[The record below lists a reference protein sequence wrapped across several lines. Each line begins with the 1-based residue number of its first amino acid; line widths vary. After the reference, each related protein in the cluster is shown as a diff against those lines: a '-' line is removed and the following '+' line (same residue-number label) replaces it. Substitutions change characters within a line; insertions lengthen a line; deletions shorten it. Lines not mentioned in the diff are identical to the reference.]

1 MSAKRDTITPSDTA
15 IVLVDHQP
23 GVLAMVKSLPAE
35 LVTTNAAILARLGE
49 EMGIPLVITSTREN
63 LEHLGTTL
71 KQIQEAAP
79 KAYGQRIRR
88 AGTLNAFHDK
98 AFVERISSVKRPNL
112 VIGGI
117 LTDVC
122 LYHSAASAVEAGY
135 KVYVVADA
143 CGTSSTL
150 ADQVTYKR
158 LENLGIVATTAYGI
172 LFELYSDLSTPEG
185 QRAQGVAT
193 ASLAAAA

>member
-1 MSAKRDTITPSDTA
+1 
-15 IVLVDHQP
+15 
-23 GVLAMVKSLPAE
+23 
-35 LVTTNAAILARLGE
+35 
-49 EMGIPLVITSTREN
+49 MGIPLVITSTREN

-71 KQIQEAAP
+71 KEIQEAAP
-79 KAYGQRIRR
+79 KAYAQRIRR

-98 AFVERISSVKRPNL
+98 AFADRIASVKRPTL
-112 VIGGI
+112 VIAGI

-122 LYHSAASAVEAGY
+122 LYHSAVSAVDADY

-158 LENLGIVATTAYGI
+158 LEDLGIVVTTTYGV